1 VVEITTQDDVVR
13 VEVGLI
19 DPSPELAL
27 SLEEHGAYTLI
38 MVSVPLPG
46 D

>member
-19 DPSPELAL
+19 DPSPELG
-27 SLEEHGAYTLI
+27 SIIGGAWGVYI
-38 MVSVPLPG
+38 DNG
-46 D
+46 